1 MPGTQN
7 SQSAELFPVHTLQVR
22 VRYSECDAM
31 GIVHHAVY
39 PIWLEMGRTELCR
52 MTGVSYRELEASGV
66 FLAVVSISLTYR
78 RPARYDDLLS
88 VETRLAGVS
97 RVKLE
102 HTYRVLRDGLEL
114 AVART
119 VLACLDGNGR
129 PRALPDGL
137 GTAPPP
143 GHFEGETGPT

>member
-1 MPGTQN
+1 MPAEQN
-7 SQSAELFPVHTLQVR
+7 PPHEELHPPHTLEVR

-52 MTGVSYRELEASGV
+52 MTGVSYREFEAAGV
-66 FLAVVSISLTYR
+66 FLAVVSLSITYR
-78 RPARYDDLLS
+78 RPARYDDILS
-88 VETRLAGVS
+88 VETRLASAS

-119 VLACLDGNGR
+119 VLACLDGDGR

-137 GTAPPP
+137 VPGSTAC
-143 GHFEGETGPT
+143 